1 MINIKKE
8 LKKLGVS
15 QAALARRANVTKQ
28 SIFSKIDTIQSNLEY
43 LQDLLLE
50 ENVVIRIGF
59 FKADSGN
66 EFNLK

>member
-15 QAALARRANVTKQ
+15 QAALAKRAGVTKQ
-28 SIFSKIDTIQSNLEY
+28 AMFSKIDTIQSNLEY

-50 ENVVIRIGF
+50 ENIIIKIGF
-59 FKADSGN
+59 FKAESGN